1 MKKRIGWLFGLVVV
15 SMALNAVAQEA
26 AAPLSFGDAMPEV
39 QGVVWWKGSDPMAA
53 EEDARPDF
61 VVYDCWATWCGP
73 CIQSIPHLNELAE
86 KYAGRIAFAGIAVW
100 DEQDNVKKF
109 LDKRGGDMNYA
120 VGFDTD
126 GEVAEKIMKA
136 AGQDGIPCA
145 FVVDAAT
152 KKLLWYGHPMT
163 MDGVLKSMVSG
174 TYDPAEALAALQ
186 AEKAIQSM
194 MAEGKW
200 DEAQQLVDE
209 WTGQEPDKAAVFS
222 LWIQVQK
229 KDVEG
234 AQRALDAILQSEVKP
249 TEAMNV
255 MGLMVLALDRFP
267 DSAEL
272 QQTAVAGA
280 EKIAAANEDD
290 LMLQGMYW
298 YALNAAERYDE
309 ASRVADRMLELAWND
324 PEKLNE
330 LAEGM
335 LLDEVGAQ
343 YYAQA
348 DRAVK
353 RVRELLGD
361 AAGFNM
367 AEFKLAALRGE
378 DENVQSAVDRLLAL
392 EDADPELINTAAW
405 ELLTNR
411 RVEKDYTAPALLL
424 AEKAEALT
432 MGENPAILDT
442 LALAMF
448 KKGQIERA
456 IEIEKNAIVLAPQ
469 YDFLKM
475 QLAMFEDALGTNEPD
490 AVPPEEAVDVEEETV
505 QLEEAVQVEEA
516 VEVEE
521 EAVQVEEEA
530 VEVEREME
538 EIEADTVETEQEETG
553 SEQ

>member
-1 MKKRIGWLFGLVVV
+1 MKKRIGWLFGLVVI
-15 SMALNAVAQEA
+15 SMACHAVAQETPA
-26 AAPLSFGDAMPEV
+26 LSFGDAMPEV

-53 EEDARPDF
+53 EEGSRPEWL
-61 VVYDCWATWCGP
+61 VYDCWATWCGP

-86 KYAGRIAFAGIAVW
+86 KYAGRVAIAGIAVW

-109 LDKRGGDMNYA
+109 LDKRGEDMQYA
-120 VGFDTD
+120 VGFDTE
-126 GEVAEKIMKA
+126 GEVAEKVMKA

-145 FVVDAAT
+145 FVVEVASN
-152 KKLLWYGHPMT
+152 KVLWYGHPMM
-163 MDGVLKSMVSG
+163 MDSVLKSLTDG
-174 TYDPAEALAALQ
+174 TYDPTEAQAAIE
-186 AEKAIQSM
+186 AEKAIQAM
-194 MAEGKW
+194 MAEGQW
-200 DEAQQLVDE
+200 DEAQKLVDE

-229 KDVEG
+229 KDAEG
-234 AQRALDAILQSEVKP
+234 AQKALDVLLRGEVK
-249 TEAMNV
+249 TAEAMNV

-272 QQTAVAGA
+272 QETAVAGA
-280 EKIAAANEDD
+280 EKIAAENEDD

-298 YALNAAERYDE
+298 YALNSAKKYEE
-309 ASRVADRMLELAWND
+309 AGRVADRMLELAWDD
-324 PEKLNE
+324 PAKLND

-348 DRAVK
+348 EKAMV
-353 RVRELLGD
+353 RVRELSGD
-361 AAGFNM
+361 DAGFTM

-378 DENVQSAVDRLLAL
+378 DENVQRSADRLLAQD
-392 EDADPELINTAAW
+392 EVDPEIINTAAW

-411 RVEKDYTAPALLL
+411 RVEKDYTALALLL

-456 IEIEKNAIVLAPQ
+456 IEIEKNAIALAPQ

-475 QLAMFEDALGTNEPD
+475 QLAMFEDALGTNGTES
-490 AVPPEEAVDVEEETV
+490 
-505 QLEEAVQVEEA
+505 VQVEEA
-516 VEVEE
+516 VEVEP
-521 EAVQVEEEA
+521 AVEESPSE
-530 VEVEREME
+530 EVEAE
-538 EIEADTVETEQEETG
+538 TVETEQEETG